1 MDSVVAGDYLAEAA
15 QAAAGNMSDNKRS
28 TNPRS
33 FFTKNEIAKISEAIS
48 LAEMNTQGELRV
60 HIEKKSDG
68 DPLDRARI
76 LLKELGI
83 HETVNRTGLL
93 IYITLEDQQ
102 LAIFGD
108 EGIHRALGQDGWNDL
123 TNELSGFYKQG
134 QYVDGLLKVIG
145 KIGEILSQTF
155 PALPEN
161 VNEIP
166 NEPTFGNE

>member
-1 MDSVVAGDYLAEAA
+1 MP
-15 QAAAGNMSDNKRS
+15 DNKRS
-28 TNPRS
+28 TIPRL
-33 FFTKNEIAKISEAIS
+33 FFTKDEIAKISEAIS

-60 HIEKKSDG
+60 HIERKSNG
-68 DPLDRARI
+68 DPLARARD

-108 EGIHRALGQDGWNDL
+108 EGIHKVFRQDGWNAL
-123 TNELSGFYKQG
+123 ANELSEHFKQG
-134 QYVDGLLKVIG
+134 QFVDGLLKVIR

-155 PALPEN
+155 PALPKN